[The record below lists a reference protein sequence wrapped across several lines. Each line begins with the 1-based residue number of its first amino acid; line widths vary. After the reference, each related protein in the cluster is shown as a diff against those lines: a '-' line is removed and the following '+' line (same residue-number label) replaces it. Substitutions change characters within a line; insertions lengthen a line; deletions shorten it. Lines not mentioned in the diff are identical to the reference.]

1 MKTMIKSILK
11 HLRTKFFAGILV
23 ILPVGITFII
33 LSLVFNTLDNILG
46 PLMPTVTLSIFDKK
60 FDFPGLGIIG
70 FFLLLYLI
78 GVITTNVLG
87 RKLVRWGDRIFTA
100 IPIVKKIYSASK
112 QLTEA
117 FSINQKASFRQ
128 AVFVEFPQKGSFSLG
143 FVTNELGDLRGQSK
157 VVVFV
162 PTHFIPPSGFLL
174 FLPKKEVIPSNLTI
188 EEALKVHMSL
198 GIVASDTISVPLL
211 KIKSEKET
219 IENLERMKYPD
230 SKIEG
235 GP

>member
-1 MKTMIKSILK
+1 VKRIFK
-11 HLRTKFFAGILV
+11 HLRTKIIAGVLI
-23 ILPVGITFII
+23 ILPLGITIFV
-33 LSLVFNTLDNILG
+33 LSLVFNALDNILG
-46 PLMPTVTLSIFDKK
+46 PLMPTITLSILHKQ

-70 FFLLLYLI
+70 FFLLVYLVGLI
-78 GVITTNVLG
+78 ATNVLG
-87 RKLVRWGDRIFTA
+87 KRLVRWGDRIFTA
-100 IPIVKKIYSASK
+100 IPVVKKIYSASK

-128 AVFVEFPQKGSFSLG
+128 AVFVEFPQKGTFSLG
-143 FVTNELGDLRGQSK
+143 LVTNELADFQGQSR

-174 FLPKKEVIPSNLTI
+174 FVSKKEVIPSNLTI
-188 EEALKVHMSL
+188 EEALKAHMSL
-198 GIVASDTISVPLL
+198 GIVIPHTFSVSLSGKTPT
-211 KIKSEKET
+211 KDS
-219 IENLERMKYPD
+219 IENLERMKYPN

>member
-1 MKTMIKSILK
+1 VKKIFK
-11 HLRTKFFAGILV
+11 HLRTKIIAGVLV
-23 ILPVGITFII
+23 ILPLGITFII
-33 LSLVFNTLDNILG
+33 LSFVFNTLDNILG
-46 PLMPTVTLSIFDKK
+46 PLMPTVTLSIFHKK

-78 GVITTNVLG
+78 GAFTTNVLG
-87 RKLVRWGDRIFTA
+87 RKLVRWGDRVFTA

-117 FSINQKASFRQ
+117 FSINQKTSFRQ

-143 FVTNELGDLRGQSK
+143 FVTNELGDLRGQSQ

-162 PTHFIPPSGFLL
+162 PTHFVPPSGFLL
-174 FLPKKEVIPSNLTI
+174 FLPKKDAIPSNLTI
-188 EEALKVHMSL
+188 EEALKVQMSL
-198 GIVASDTISVPLL
+198 GIVASDKISV
-211 KIKSEKET
+211 
-219 IENLERMKYPD
+219 ENLERMKYPD